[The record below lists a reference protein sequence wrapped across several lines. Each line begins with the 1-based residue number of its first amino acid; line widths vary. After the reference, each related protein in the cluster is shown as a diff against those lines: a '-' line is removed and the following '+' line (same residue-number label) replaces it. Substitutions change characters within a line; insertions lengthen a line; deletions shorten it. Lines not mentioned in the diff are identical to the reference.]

1 MTTSKPKQVRKPS
14 KKRDAR
20 FAEEMAKDPNMG
32 FSPKAKK
39 RSLKG

>member
-1 MTTSKPKQVRKPS
+1 MATSKPKRVRKPS

-20 FAEEMAKDPNMG
+20 FAAEMAKDPNMG
-32 FSPKAKK
+32 CAPKK